1 MYYAF
6 YRVEVSKMSRKGVV
20 LVMVFSCSFLRVLV
34 LLCNNCCKT
43 QIIRKYLCSVQQ
55 YMQSS
60 TLFTYVPAFYLFSTH
75 VHTCQQDRSMQ
86 CTTKVS
92 HFLTEI
98 KMMLR
103 IWRHQ
108 NFTTMAFYDT
118 LITVYALG
126 ITLLGTKHIFTEGRW
141 YWMILFHFCDYTL
154 FT

>member
-6 YRVEVSKMSRKGVV
+6 YRVEVSKRSRKGVV

-60 TLFTYVPAFYLFSTH
+60 TLCTYVPAFYLFSTH

-98 KMMLR
+98 K
-103 IWRHQ
+103 
-108 NFTTMAFYDT
+108 NDATDTMASKLHHNGILRHPHHCLCLRYHFIRYKAYFY
-118 LITVYALG
+118 G
-126 ITLLGTKHIFTEGRW
+126 G
-141 YWMILFHFCDYTL
+141 
-154 FT
+154 